1 MQYSAMANKHSFV
14 TRLQANDGRKQ
25 FARKVDDGESAEILH
40 SVSRRY
46 TLRRSPTDYDWTPGE
61 RVVLVAFTGA
71 GMVPTSIYGT
81 FQGFTK
87 GAMEGRLQWSNG
99 SKMMLSSLVQWQF
112 KRIRPIAC
120 LFQMTMLDPLGD
132 GKSSLRLLDSMGNS
146 LSVVMMLASLL
157 LEKAQNGQNATV
169 SFFAT
174 LQSIITLLLLGAW
187 YSSGQ

>member
-1 MQYSAMANKHSFV
+1 MENWATTNKLSFV

-25 FARKVDDGESAEILH
+25 FARKVDDGERAEILH

-87 GAMEGRLQWSNG
+87 GSNG
-99 SKMMLSSLVQWQF
+99 RKAAMVKWEQNDAFISGTVAIQ
-112 KRIRPIAC
+112 RIRPITC
-120 LFQMTMLDPLGD
+120 LS
-132 GKSSLRLLDSMGNS
+132 K
-146 LSVVMMLASLL
+146 
-157 LEKAQNGQNATV
+157 
-169 SFFAT
+169 
-174 LQSIITLLLLGAW
+174 
-187 YSSGQ
+187 

>member
-1 MQYSAMANKHSFV
+1 MVNKHSFV

-46 TLRRSPTDYDWTPGE
+46 TLRRSPKDYDWTPGE

-87 GAMEGRLQWSNG
+87 GSNG
-99 SKMMLSSLVQWQF
+99 RKAAMVKWEQNDAFISGTVAIQ
-112 KRIRPIAC
+112 RIRPIAC
-120 LFQMTMLDPLGD
+120 LS
-132 GKSSLRLLDSMGNS
+132 K
-146 LSVVMMLASLL
+146 
-157 LEKAQNGQNATV
+157 
-169 SFFAT
+169 
-174 LQSIITLLLLGAW
+174 
-187 YSSGQ
+187 